1 MEQLR
6 LGGPRSTGRRSHSFC
21 VFKHRTPRRRMKLQ
35 LLQLH
40 NWTHG
45 AICLIPNCSRLGFA
59 SNCIKALL
67 TCYPCIFNGGKSAS
81 FECRAPSHSNSSF
94 LSWLVWGGG
103 GRALPAR
110 QSNHSAS
117 HATSCKFRS
126 FRNPKRISCLS
137 MSRENPGSDLKRNT
151 VVQFWRKYE

>member
-103 GRALPAR
+103 EEPSLPDRATTQQAMQLPASSDHLEIPR
-110 QSNHSAS
+110 ESPACRCQERTPGL
-117 HATSCKFRS
+117 TSKGIR
-126 FRNPKRISCLS
+126 
-137 MSRENPGSDLKRNT
+137 
-151 VVQFWRKYE
+151 